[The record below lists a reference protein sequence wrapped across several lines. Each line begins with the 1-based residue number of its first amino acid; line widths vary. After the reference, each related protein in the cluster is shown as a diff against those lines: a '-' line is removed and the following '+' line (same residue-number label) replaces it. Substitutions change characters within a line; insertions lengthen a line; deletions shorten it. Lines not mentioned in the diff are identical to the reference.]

1 MIGESFGALVCNTA
15 LLLLLVYVY
24 DLLNAFHW
32 VSRAWIRQVITG
44 LAIERH
50 LRPRHRNGVA
60 SASQEL
66 PWTRSVDGGLRPP
79 DGVVAPHCPARTGP
93 GVRV

>member
-50 LRPRHRNGVA
+50 LRPRHRVAVA
-60 SASQEL
+60 SASRPL
-66 PWTRSVDGGLRPP
+66 LGTRSVDGGLRPP
-79 DGVVAPHCPARTGP
+79 DSVGHPPCTAWVESDIQA
-93 GVRV
+93 